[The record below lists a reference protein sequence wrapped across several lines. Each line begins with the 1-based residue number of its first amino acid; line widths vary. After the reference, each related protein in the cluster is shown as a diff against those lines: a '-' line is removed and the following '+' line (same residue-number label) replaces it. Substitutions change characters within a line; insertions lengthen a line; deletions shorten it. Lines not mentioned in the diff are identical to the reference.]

1 MNDTAKASRITAA
14 FKVIK
19 RMNDGLS
26 VSSTCKEVGL
36 PRSSFYAIID
46 RGREKITEFQD
57 LLAANNQEG
66 LLLLLAKRNE
76 ILTTLLRDPLAETAS
91 HRD

>member
-1 MNDTAKASRITAA
+1 MNDTTKASRITAA

-26 VSSTCKEVGL
+26 VSSTSKEVGL

-46 RGREKITEFQD
+46 RER
-57 LLAANNQEG
+57 
-66 LLLLLAKRNE
+66 
-76 ILTTLLRDPLAETAS
+76 
-91 HRD
+91 